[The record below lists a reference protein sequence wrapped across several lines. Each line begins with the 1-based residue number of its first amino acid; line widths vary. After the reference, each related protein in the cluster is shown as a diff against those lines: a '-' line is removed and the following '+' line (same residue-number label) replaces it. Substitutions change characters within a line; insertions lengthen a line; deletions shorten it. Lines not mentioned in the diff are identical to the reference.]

1 MRSDN
6 AKELALTEFLQNVG
20 VVHQFSFPHRPQQ
33 NSVVERRHQH
43 LLNVA
48 RALMFQAQLPIYFWG
63 ECVSTTAYII
73 NRTPSSNMQNQSPY
87 DLLYGKVPAY
97 DLMKAFG
104 CLCYAATIP
113 TQRHKSTP
121 QPPPEPEPQ
130 LEIKPDLAQPD
141 VQPNAHVRR
150 STRVTRP
157 PTHLRDYVSDV
168 TYPIQNHLTYGHLSP
183 TYRDYVFKV

>member
-63 ECVSTTAYII
+63 ECVSMKAYII
-73 NRTPSSNMQNQSPY
+73 NRTPSSNLQNQSPY
-87 DLLYGKVPAY
+87 ELLYGKVPA
-97 DLMKAFG
+97 
-104 CLCYAATIP
+104 
-113 TQRHKSTP
+113 
-121 QPPPEPEPQ
+121 
-130 LEIKPDLAQPD
+130 
-141 VQPNAHVRR
+141 
-150 STRVTRP
+150 
-157 PTHLRDYVSDV
+157 
-168 TYPIQNHLTYGHLSP
+168 
-183 TYRDYVFKV
+183 